1 MSQPTYPTS
10 RAVAERLEA
19 YFRGLCERCDG
30 RSTGRLEVPDAR
42 SIAAIIEAGFWASL
56 KREEG
61 YPPKISLAYIS
72 PESAALAMRFERP
85 LELAARPLVK
95 LAPAV
100 ERPEIHLGIWPGPQ
114 GLLVWGATRSVPPYC
129 FVLEV
134 VAPGLLVVKHR
145 RRDSSGKYVNVAVF
159 EGDQLKVL
167 DLRPTPEGD
176 SPRFDTALLRPH
188 LDPDGTALDVL
199 VQLAASMRAHSRGG
213 ALLVVP
219 TGDNRWLESIVRPIP
234 YAVVPPS
241 TQLADL
247 LRSDAAGRD
256 HAHWSDDLAHA
267 IGAIA
272 GLTAVDGATVINA
285 DCEVL
290 AFGAKIGRPPGAQR
304 VEQVV
309 VTEPI
314 EGAQRLIVHPTELG
328 GTRHLSGAQF
338 VQHQPEAIAM
348 VASQDGRFTVFAW
361 SLVDNLV
368 KAHRVEALLL

>member
-1 MSQPTYPTS
+1 MP
-10 RAVAERLEA
+10 RGVAERLEA
-19 YFRGLCERCDG
+19 YFCGLCSRCEG
-30 RSTGRLEVPDAR
+30 GPGTRLEVPDAGR
-42 SIAAIIEAGFWASL
+42 IAAIIEAGFWASL

-72 PESAALAMRFERP
+72 PESASLAMRFERP

-100 ERPEIHLGIWPGPQ
+100 ERPEIHLGIWPDER
-114 GLLVWGATRSVPPYC
+114 GLSVWGTTRSVPPYC

-159 EGDQLKVL
+159 EGDQLKLL
-167 DLRPTPEGD
+167 DLGPTQEGD
-176 SPRFDTALLRPH
+176 VPRFDTALLRPN
-188 LDPDGTALDVL
+188 LDPDGTATDVL
-199 VQLAASMRAHSRGG
+199 VQLAASMRAHGRGG
-213 ALLVVP
+213 SLLVVP
-219 TGDNRWLESIVRPIP
+219 AGQDRWLESIVRPIP

-247 LRSDAAGRD
+247 LRAGAAGRD
-256 HAHWSDDLAHA
+256 HAHWHEALAHA
-267 IGAIA
+267 VSAIA

-290 AFGAKIGRPPGAQR
+290 AFGTKIGRRAGAAR

-309 VTEPI
+309 VTEPV
-314 EGAQRLIVHPTELG
+314 EGSQRAVVHPTELG

-338 VQHQPEAIAM
+338 VQDQTDAIAM

-361 SLVDNLV
+361 SPADELV

>member
-1 MSQPTYPTS
+1 MQQPSYPTP
-10 RAVAERLEA
+10 RGIAERLEA
-19 YFRGLCERCDG
+19 YFAGLFARCDG
-30 RSTGRLEVPDAR
+30 RPRARVEVPGAD
-42 SIAAIIEAGFWASL
+42 SISAIVEAGFWASL
-56 KREEG
+56 RREEG

-72 PESAALAMRFERP
+72 PESATLAMRFERP

-114 GLLVWGATRSVPPYC
+114 GLTVWGTTRSVPPYC

-159 EGDQLKVL
+159 EGDQLKLL
-167 DLRPTPEGD
+167 DLRPSLEAVA
-176 SPRFDTALLRPH
+176 PRFDTALLRPNF
-188 LDPDGTALDVL
+188 DPDGTALDVL
-199 VQLAASMRAHSRGG
+199 VQLAASMRAHGRGG
-213 ALLVVP
+213 SLLVVP
-219 TGDNRWLESIVRPIP
+219 AGEDRWLESIVRPIP

-247 LRSDAAGRD
+247 LRADPAGRD
-256 HAHWSDDLAHA
+256 HAHWNEALADA
-267 IGAIA
+267 VSAIA
-272 GLTAVDGATVINA
+272 GLTAVDGATVVNA

-290 AFGAKIGRPPGAQR
+290 AFGVKIGRPPGAAR
-304 VEQVV
+304 VEQVL
-309 VTEPI
+309 VTEPV
-314 EGAQRLIVHPTELG
+314 EGAQHLVVHPTELG

-338 VQHQPEAIAM
+338 VQDQPDAIAM

-361 SLVDNLV
+361 SPAEGLV

>member
-1 MSQPTYPTS
+1 MQQPVYPTP
-10 RAVAERLEA
+10 RGIAQRLET
-19 YFRGLCERCDG
+19 YFAELFARCELRP
-30 RSTGRLEVPDAR
+30 RARVEVPDAE
-42 SIAAIIEAGFWASL
+42 SISAIIEAGFWASL

-100 ERPEIHLGIWPGPQ
+100 ERPEIHLGIWPGAH
-114 GLLVWGATRSVPPYC
+114 GLTVWGTTRAVPPYC

-145 RRDSSGKYVNVAVF
+145 RRDSAGKYVNIAVF
-159 EGDQLKVL
+159 EGDQLKLL
-167 DLRPTPEGD
+167 DLRPSQELAA
-176 SPRFDTALLRPH
+176 PRFDTALLRPNF
-188 LDPDGTALDVL
+188 DPDGTALDVL
-199 VQLAASMRAHSRGG
+199 VQLAASMRTHGRGG
-213 ALLVVP
+213 SLLVVP
-219 TGDNRWLESIVRPIP
+219 AGEDRWLESIVRPIA
-234 YAVVPPS
+234 YAVAPPF

-247 LRSDAAGRD
+247 LRADPTGRD
-256 HAHWSDDLAHA
+256 HGPWSEAFAHA
-267 IGAIA
+267 VSAIA

-290 AFGAKIGRPPGAQR
+290 AFGAKIARPPGAAR

-309 VTEPI
+309 VTEPV
-314 EGAQRLIVHPTELG
+314 EGAQRVVVHPTELG

-338 VQHQPEAIAM
+338 VQDQPDAIAM

-361 SLVDNLV
+361 SAADGLVI
-368 KAHRVEALLL
+368 AHRVDTLLL